1 MQCLTFRD
9 ILAEDRPEQL
19 KRETDQVA
27 QERTINTKLLIY
39 GLFQKGRVLA
49 QDDILTEL
57 RVGYRM
63 PKPDP

>member
-49 QDDILTEL
+49 QDGV
-57 RVGYRM
+57 RG
-63 PKPDP
+63 